1 MAKDKIVSIKQKQS
15 VGLSKIY
22 SDESWYVVLSNAENC
37 LIISTTDYHAETLKL
52 PLAQLGIDTKFF
64 AESEPRVEKVKDN
77 RTSDLREIGRQ
88 NRYVLTISKKEK
100 CLYIAAR
107 NDNDVPLKLSRKEL
121 YAIGK
126 MMSKRVKRGR
136 KASV

>member
-1 MAKDKIVSIKQKQS
+1 MLNMALVARFSIF
-15 VGLSKIY
+15 
-22 SDESWYVVLSNAENC
+22 VLLMAEC
-37 LIISTTDYHAETLKL
+37 TAIL
-52 PLAQLGIDTKFF
+52 
-64 AESEPRVEKVKDN
+64 RVEKVKDD
-77 RTSDLREIGRQ
+77 RLADLHEIGRQ

-107 NDNDVPLKLSRKEL
+107 HDNDATLKLSRKEL

-126 MMSKRVKRGR
+126 MMNKRVKRGR